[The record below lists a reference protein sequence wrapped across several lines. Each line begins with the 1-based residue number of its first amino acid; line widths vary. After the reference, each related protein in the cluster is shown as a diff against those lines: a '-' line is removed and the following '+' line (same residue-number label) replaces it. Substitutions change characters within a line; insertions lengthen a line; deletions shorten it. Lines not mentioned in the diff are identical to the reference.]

1 VKGWLGEWFG
11 WRDVIDVTNARGLEM
26 VLPLWVR
33 LCAALGSPMFNFK
46 IVR

>member
-1 VKGWLGEWFG
+1 
-11 WRDVIDVTNARGLEM
+11 VIDMGDVTNARGLEM

-33 LCAALGSPMFNFK
+33 LCAALGSPMFTFR